1 MPSVLH
7 HTQAR
12 QPKSR
17 GCPRLENEFSN
28 RVHARAETNHRGG
41 FRLGD
46 QGPGRDFG
54 WQGGCV
60 AASATALVERFYDVV
75 WNKADERAAR
85 EILDP
90 NFIFRASLGPD
101 LRGPDGFIA
110 YLRSVHAAL
119 QNFTCTIEDLIA
131 TEDRAAAKMR
141 FTGRHRAKFFGIE
154 ATGRH
159 VAWSGAAFFSA
170 RGGRISEL
178 WVLGDVEA
186 VMRQLMPERT
196 PQGFAM

>member
-1 MPSVLH
+1 MTV
-7 HTQAR
+7 T
-12 QPKSR
+12 
-17 GCPRLENEFSN
+17 
-28 RVHARAETNHRGG
+28 
-41 FRLGD
+41 
-46 QGPGRDFG
+46 
-54 WQGGCV
+54 
-60 AASATALVERFYDVV
+60 ATALVERFYDVV
-75 WNKADERAAR
+75 WNKADDRAAR

-90 NFIFRASLGPD
+90 NFVFRASLGPE

-119 QNFTCTIEDLIA
+119 ENFTCTIEDLIA
-131 TEDRAAAKMR
+131 TADRAAAKMR
-141 FTGRHRAKFFGIE
+141 FSGTHRARFFGIE
-154 ATGRH
+154 ATGRAI
-159 VAWSGAAFFSA
+159 AWSGAAFFTA

>member
-1 MPSVLH
+1 VVV
-7 HTQAR
+7 TAR
-12 QPKSR
+12 
-17 GCPRLENEFSN
+17 
-28 RVHARAETNHRGG
+28 V
-41 FRLGD
+41 
-46 QGPGRDFG
+46 
-54 WQGGCV
+54 
-60 AASATALVERFYDVV
+60 LVERFYDVV

-85 EILDP
+85 EILAPD
-90 NFIFRASLGPD
+90 FIFRASLGPE

-119 QNFTCTIEDLIA
+119 EDFTCTIEDLIA

-141 FTGRHRAKFFGIE
+141 FNGTHRGEFFGIA

-159 VAWSGAAFFSA
+159 IVWSGAAFFIA
-170 RGGRISEL
+170 GGGLITEL

>member
-1 MPSVLH
+1 
-7 HTQAR
+7 
-12 QPKSR
+12 
-17 GCPRLENEFSN
+17 
-28 RVHARAETNHRGG
+28 
-41 FRLGD
+41 
-46 QGPGRDFG
+46 
-54 WQGGCV
+54 V
-60 AASATALVERFYDVV
+60 AVTATALVERFYDVV

-90 NFIFRASLGPD
+90 TFIFRASLGPE
-101 LRGPDGFIA
+101 LRGPDGFIT

-119 QNFTCTIEDLIA
+119 ENFTCAIEDLIA

-141 FTGRHRAKFFGIE
+141 FTGTHRAKFFGIE

-159 VAWSGAAFFSA
+159 IKWNGAAFFTA
-170 RGGRISEL
+170 HGGRISEL

-196 PQGFAM
+196 PQGFAI